1 MYSMP
6 YVSEAHR
13 WMEMISWVEEF
24 NFKVRPFKAAV
35 KKTETDY
42 KWVGG
47 KEILFLLS
55 ARSFMIIT
63 HGCSIVLMN

>member
-1 MYSMP
+1 MP

-13 WMEMISWVEEF
+13 WMKMISWVEEF

-47 KEILFLLS
+47 
-55 ARSFMIIT
+55 
-63 HGCSIVLMN
+63 